1 MWADTHSMTIWTRP
15 RPTPPTVQTVPTA
28 PTTATTSPTSTTPRQ
43 TPGLVAPSSPAGQ
56 ASPVQQRQA
65 RTQALAGGATLQ
77 QTLHAKATTSTPSAA
92 PTTDAARVIAGFK
105 QGGAGNC
112 VSIAAMKAAMVA
124 FGPDH
129 VFRSVTRGP
138 AGTDITMRDGVT
150 VTVSDAELREAARHS
165 RLTGPDQPLVD
176 SATLMYAAMAKR
188 AMAEGNDGR
197 RHRTFAS
204 ACNSLNNGESYL
216 EGAHWLGIEQHMK
229 EIPASEIKD
238 HVAVV
243 AASNKHAVFSSNGTI
258 DRFGTAQQTGT
269 DGFGRT
275 LHSAYAIIPDAT
287 QTPAETPAPTP
298 APTPVPTPSPSPT
311 HGSGSTL
318 PGSGGTQVSGAQII
332 AGFKQGGT
340 GNCVSVAAIKAAMT
354 AFGPDQIF
362 RSVTRTPTGH
372 DVVMRDGVSV
382 HVTDAELARSRS
394 LSRFEGADQALLD
407 QANLAFAAMSK
418 RVMVEGNDGYRQTSL
433 DSAARSLN
441 NGESFLEGAHW
452 LGLDGHM
459 KTIAPGEI
467 HAHKAVVA
475 ASKKHAVFVTDGVVD
490 RFGQARNTPTDDG
503 FGRSLRWA
511 YAIVPELQ
519 PQA

>member
-1 MWADTHSMTIWTRP
+1 MTIWTRH
-15 RPTPPTVQTVPTA
+15 RS
-28 PTTATTSPTSTTPRQ
+28 TSPTVSTV
-43 TPGLVAPSSPAGQ
+43 PGAAPPPEPATSATVPGRTAPSPQVASAQ

-77 QTLHAKATTSTPSAA
+77 QTLHAKAATSTPSAA

-129 VFRSVTRGP
+129 VFRSVSRG
-138 AGTDITMRDGVT
+138 ATGTDITMRDGVT

-165 RLTGPDQPLVD
+165 RLTGPDQPLVE

-258 DRFGTAQQTGT
+258 DRFGTVQQTGT

-287 QTPAETPAPTP
+287 STPAPTP
-298 APTPVPTPSPSPT
+298 TPTPTPSPEPTPPPAPSPEPT

-362 RSVTRTPTGH
+362 RSVSRTPTGH

-394 LSRFEGADQALLD
+394 LSRFEGADRALLD

-418 RVMVEGNDGYRQTSL
+418 RVILEGNDGYRQTSL

-467 HAHKAVVA
+467 HQHKAVVA